1 MLCVSID
8 ACVCR
13 DTPQNP
19 DNSCRLHHLRRG
31 SRRAFSAGMKRTSNG
46 WIRLAVLAIA
56 AAIEASGQ
64 ETVTARRIVVSIPDR
79 KLMLLEGDRVLKVYD
94 VAVGKAST
102 PSPHGEFTI
111 VTRAINPVWKNVP
124 PGPANPVGTRW
135 LGLSI
140 KGYGIHGTNA
150 PGSIGTAASH
160 GCIRMRN
167 RDVEELFE
175 LVSSGASVEL
185 DEEQPEIFERVGAG
199 PAPLRAQVSAE
210 TNPQIVVSSQT
221 TKGE

>member
-1 MLCVSID
+1 
-8 ACVCR
+8 
-13 DTPQNP
+13 
-19 DNSCRLHHLRRG
+19 
-31 SRRAFSAGMKRTSNG
+31 MKRTAKGCIN
-46 WIRLAVLAIA
+46 LAVLAIA
-56 AAIEASGQ
+56 AAIDARAQGTANVQ
-64 ETVTARRIVVSIPDR
+64 ETKTPRRIVVSIPDR
-79 KLMLLEGDRVLKVYD
+79 KLMLLEGDRVLKIYD

-135 LGLSI
+135 LGLSV

-167 RDVEELFE
+167 RDVEQLFE
-175 LVSSGASVEL
+175 LVSNGASVEL
-185 DEEQPEIFERVGAG
+185 DEERPEIF
-199 PAPLRAQVSAE
+199 AE
-210 TNPQIVVSSQT
+210 NNPQIV
-221 TKGE
+221 KGE

>member
-1 MLCVSID
+1 M
-8 ACVCR
+8 
-13 DTPQNP
+13 
-19 DNSCRLHHLRRG
+19 RRTE
-31 SRRAFSAGMKRTSNG
+31 SRVMK
-46 WIRLAVLAIA
+46 LAALVIA
-56 AAIEASGQ
+56 AAIEASAQ
-64 ETVTARRIVVSIPDR
+64 EQKTDRRIVVSIPDR
-79 KLMLLEGDRVLKVYD
+79 KLMLLDGGRILKIYD

-150 PGSIGTAASH
+150 PSSIGKAASH

-167 RDVEELFE
+167 RDVEELFA
-175 LVSSGASVEL
+175 LVTNGVSVEL
-185 DEEQPEIFERVGAG
+185 ADQRPQEFAG
-199 PAPLRAQVSAE
+199 FFAE
-210 TNPQIVVSSQT
+210 STPQNNQ
-221 TKGE
+221 GE